1 MRRYVVLPRPLLC
14 RKSAKTGHRWNGV
27 KVSAGDGSEGIDKC
41 LPLAHTAMRGI
52 TRSTSSVSVA
62 LPRSGALRPS
72 RAWRPDRQR

>member
-52 TRSTSSVSVA
+52 TRSHLFSLCSPSSKR
-62 LPRSGALRPS
+62 RSSAQS
-72 RAWRPDRQR
+72 RLATG